1 MRIESTIITL
11 LSMAIGLYLAA
22 PLLALAI
29 EGYVEV
35 VNQLAQ

>member
-1 MRIESTIITL
+1 MRLSGALIIL

-29 EGYVEV
+29 EGYVGTIAA
-35 VNQLAQ
+35 LAR